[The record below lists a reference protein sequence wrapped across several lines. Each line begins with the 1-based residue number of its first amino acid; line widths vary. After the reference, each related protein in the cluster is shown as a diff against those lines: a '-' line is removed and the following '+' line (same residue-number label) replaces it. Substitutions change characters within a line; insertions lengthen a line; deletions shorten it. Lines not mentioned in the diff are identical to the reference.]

1 MTTEQ
6 PGEPAIT
13 EPSEQAA
20 PSAAALDDG
29 PDYRVRLDAFEGPM
43 DLLLYLIRK
52 HEVEVEDIPIA
63 VITDQFLEH
72 LNEIRRIDIES
83 AGEFLVMAATL
94 MEIKSRLIGPV
105 DEDDTGAE
113 RAGRSDDDDT
123 DPRAELVKQLLAYK
137 RNRDLADA
145 LEARRESWER
155 RFPIKPAQID
165 DERVREAMSELGE
178 VELEDVDLQQLAE
191 AFASIAA
198 SVNFDRLGE
207 HEVMSDDT
215 PIEVHAEDLVA
226 QLEEARLAAQSA
238 GAGGASAKGTLTLR
252 EVLTGRTKPEMVGL
266 FLALLTLVRDQKV
279 GVEFVDGEVV
289 LGARPVSDASAQ

>member
-1 MTTEQ
+1 MMTEQ
-6 PGEPAIT
+6 PTDAPA
-13 EPSEQAA
+13 SHDA
-20 PSAAALDDG
+20 PDR
-29 PDYRVRLDAFEGPM
+29 DYRVRLDAFEGPM

-52 HEVEVEDIPIA
+52 HEVEIEDIPIA

-72 LNEIRRIDIES
+72 LNEIRRIDIEQ

-105 DEDDTGAE
+105 EEGDEGSQ
-113 RAGRSDDDDT
+113 RASRADEDDT

-145 LEARRESWER
+145 LEARRDSWER
-155 RFPIKPAQID
+155 RFPVKPAHID
-165 DERVREAMSELGE
+165 DDRVREAMAELGE

-207 HEVMSDDT
+207 HEVLSDDT
-215 PIEVHAEDLVA
+215 PIEVHAEHLLG
-226 QLEEARLAAQSA
+226 QLEEARLAAGPA
-238 GAGGASAKGTLTLR
+238 GAGGGGESAKGTLTLR

-279 GVEFVDGEVV
+279 GVEFVGGEVV
-289 LGARPVSDASAQ
+289 LSAVQTSA